1 MLVIVMSLLAIVV
14 LGCTNEEL
22 AGGKLAKISFSN
34 SVEFGFVHSDFM
46 KEYEDENCL
55 NLFQKGMTTAVRNK
69 GIVNMAIPQY
79 DVQVVYTA
87 ENQYGFHL
95 WLGEVDQQNVKDTYT
110 IYSISEDLTAPLRS
124 LIQK

>member
-1 MLVIVMSLLAIVV
+1 MSLLAIVV

-22 AGGKLAKISFSN
+22 AVEKLAKISFSN

-55 NLFQKGMTTAVRNK
+55 NLFQEGMTTAVRNK
-69 GIVNMAIPQY
+69 GIVNMAIPQF

-124 LIQK
+124 LKQE